1 MHNEVKEENVSVCAR
16 TECEDQKTKKITGS
30 IFPLALEVHTYMY
43 VYIETYI
50 DRCLRLRR
58 TLSRMSSSFED
69 GQESTFVIACTHNG
83 EPAGYSRWLRQQ
95 VLLPLSLLLLSSL
108 SRSETGSPSIISRY
122 CHVITKSPFLPFLY
136 FPIKIP
142 GCIFIDRL
150 KSPGNFRMTDAN
162 IHITFRI

>member
-95 VLLPLSLLLLSSL
+95 VFSRRYSRYLFSCFRPFQDPKRDLLRLYHVIAMLLPNHHSYLSSIFL
-108 SRSETGSPSIISRY
+108 SKFPAAFLSIVSSRLGIS
-122 CHVITKSPFLPFLY
+122 
-136 FPIKIP
+136 
-142 GCIFIDRL
+142 G
-150 KSPGNFRMTDAN
+150 
-162 IHITFRI
+162 